1 MLKLDGLAELAVVV
15 DDLEACEAFYTR
27 LLGAEPFNRV
37 PGRHAFY
44 MAGGLR
50 FLLFKPGVMV
60 SRKAAHCRGPQHFA
74 FLIDTSRVDAAI
86 KHLEALGIPYDGP
99 YHDPGKISIYF
110 DDPAG
115 NRVEYLAPTES

>member
-15 DDLEACEAFYTR
+15 DDLDACEAFYTR

-44 MAGGLR
+44 MVGGLR
-50 FLLFKPGVMV
+50 LLFFTPGRMA
-60 SRKAAHCRGPQHFA
+60 SRKAAHCHGPQHFA
-74 FLIDTSRVDAAI
+74 FLIDTTRVDAAI
-86 KHLEALGIPYDGP
+86 THLEALGIPYDGP
-99 YHDPGKISIYF
+99 YHDPGKISLYF

>member
-44 MAGGLR
+44 TVGGLR

-60 SRKAAHCRGPQHFA
+60 SRKADHCRGPQHFA

-99 YHDPGKISIYF
+99 YHDPGKISVYF